1 MFHTRLNFTR
11 EIILFK
17 TTKTAGKLVQWSEY
31 TDAYWELYFILCI
44 DICCKHLM
52 IGGDVR

>member
-52 IGGDVR
+52 IGCDVR